1 MGVMYPPPRIRV
13 LVAEDSPVIQAVL
26 VKLLNDDPHFEVV
39 GTANNGVEAV
49 ACVARTKPDVVLM
62 DVYMPKLDG
71 IEATRQIM
79 EQHPVPIV
87 IASATIQTHE
97 VPLAFRAMQ
106 AGALAFVDKSA
117 QVGTPQFAE
126 QSRQLKEMLRLMSEV
141 KVVRRRNRGAPSGS
155 PVDPS
160 AGSAGDRAAAVPP
173 CLGRSFKLVAI
184 GASTGGPPVLQTILS
199 QLPRGFVLPLLIVQH
214 ITPGF
219 VSGLA
224 DWLTQASGVPTHLAV
239 HGAVPLP
246 GHAYLAPDDCHLGF
260 DPSGRIALSK
270 AEKENGLRPAVSCL
284 FRSVADTVGA
294 QAIGV
299 LLTGMGKDGAAELK
313 QLKLRGAVT
322 IAQDRAS
329 CVVNGMPGEAVR
341 LGAADHILPPA
352 QIPVF
357 LASLAHRQ

>member
-1 MGVMYPPPRIRV
+1 MAVMFPPQRIRV
-13 LVAEDSPVIQAVL
+13 LVVEDSPVVQAVL
-26 VKLLNDDPHFEVV
+26 VKLLTDDPHFEVV
-39 GTANNGVEAV
+39 GTANNGLEAV
-49 ACVARTKPDVVLM
+49 AFVARAKPDVVLM
-62 DVYMPKLDG
+62 DVHMPKLDG

-87 IASATIQTHE
+87 ITSATIQAHE

-126 QSRQLKEMLRLMSEV
+126 QSHQLKEMLRLMSEV
-141 KVVRRRNRGAPSGS
+141 KVVRRRNRGTPSGS
-155 PVDPS
+155 AVDPS
-160 AGSAGDRAAAVPP
+160 AGSAGERAAVVPP
-173 CLGRSFKLVAI
+173 APSRSFKLVAI
-184 GASTGGPPVLQTILS
+184 GASTGGPPVLQIILS
-199 QLPRGFVLPLLIVQH
+199 QLPSGFALPLLIVQH

-224 DWLTQASGVPTHLAV
+224 DWLAQTSRVPTHLAV
-239 HGAVPLP
+239 HGAVPLA
-246 GHAYLAPDDCHLGF
+246 GHAYLAPDDCHLGL
-260 DPSGRIALSK
+260 DASGRISLSK
-270 AEKENGLRPAVSCL
+270 AERENGLRPAVSHL

-313 QLKLRGAVT
+313 LLKLRGAVT

-329 CVVNGMPGEAVR
+329 CVVNGMPGEAVL
-341 LGAADHILPPA
+341 LGAADYILPPA
-352 QIPVF
+352 QIPLF
-357 LASLAHRQ
+357 LTSLASRP

>member
-1 MGVMYPPPRIRV
+1 MYPPQRIRV
-13 LVAEDSPVIQAVL
+13 LVAEDSPVVQAVL

-49 ACVARTKPDVVLM
+49 AGVARTKPDVVLM

-87 IASATIQTHE
+87 IASATIQSHE

-117 QVGTPQFAE
+117 QFGTPQFVE

-141 KVVRRRNRGAPSGS
+141 KVVRRRNRGAPTGS

-160 AGSAGDRAAAVPP
+160 AGSAVDRAAAVPP
-173 CLGRSFKLVAI
+173 CLGRPFKLVAI

-199 QLPRGFVLPLLIVQH
+199 QLPRGFALPLLIVQH

-224 DWLTQASGVPTHLAV
+224 DWLTQASGVPTHLGV
-239 HGAVPLP
+239 HGASPLP
-246 GHAYLAPDDCHLGF
+246 GHAYLAPDDCHLGL

-270 AEKENGLRPAVSCL
+270 AEKENGLRPAVSHL

-329 CVVNGMPGEAVR
+329 CVVNGMPGEAVL
-341 LGAADHILPPA
+341 LGAADHILPPI

-357 LASLAHRQ
+357 LTSLAHRQ